1 MSRFCALVPPS
12 LGSTRNRGDRLSKRD
27 ALQRF
32 QSLMRC
38 IGASHDVGSCD
49 GVAVLRRTSMKQVRE
64 QVLVSGGGANVALGL
79 AAERQ
84 S

>member
-1 MSRFCALVPPS
+1 MNRFCVHAPPS
-12 LGSTRNRGDRLSKRD
+12 LGSMRNRADHLSKRD

-38 IGASHDVGSCD
+38 IGASHDARSCD
-49 GVAVLRRTSMKQVRE
+49 GAAVLRRTSMKQVRE
-64 QVLVSGGGANVALGL
+64 QLLLSGGGANVALAL